1 MGAAALM
8 HPGTQAGSPR
18 ETVGSMGEAVHH
30 AVDLYDAA
38 AQLESQGYG
47 DSVARQGGFRDV
59 FEMAGELMGGT
70 RARHK
75 RRAPRGLG
83 AMVTAALGRMIV
95 LVAGVLISL
104 AVLPAGSSHV
114 QVFVAGAVGWLCG
127 QAVSAGI
134 WRGLGT
140 SVTLAAQTALTS
152 APVLLV
158 LAGVVSLAA
167 WSWAPLLWAMWS
179 VAASVLVI
187 MRPGVKVVLLAMG
200 GAALSLAAGQYEHS
214 LGMAC
219 GAGAIV
225 VACLGALVVLRREKV
240 RPARPSRPIVKAQVL
255 GLLQAAAQ
263 LVVLGLVLIMIG
275 PTVFV
280 AVAVAGLVAGSL
292 SDPILELVHAA
303 VRHLAAFPLALRAG
317 RFATATLGILGIAMV
332 MVIALLTA
340 ILVRDIFAP
349 GETLLPVILATAL
362 VAGLTAGTG
371 LLLRAGTAV
380 GAMALAMGVAALALL
395 GEGALLFNLHSDVTL
410 TLEILS
416 LLAVVATAWL
426 AARHM
431 SHPSAW

>member
-1 MGAAALM
+1 MQ
-8 HPGTQAGSPR
+8 PGTQAGAPR
-18 ETVGSMGEAVHH
+18 ETVRDMGESVHY
-30 AVDLYDAA
+30 AVDLYDTAA
-38 AQLESQGYG
+38 HLESQGYG
-47 DSVARQGGFRDV
+47 DSVARQRGFGDV
-59 FEMAGELMGGT
+59 FDMARDLMGER

-83 AMVTAALGRMIV
+83 AMVTPALGRMLV

-140 SVTLAAQTALTS
+140 SRSLAAKTALTS
-152 APVLLV
+152 APVLLG
-158 LAGVVSLAA
+158 LAAAVSLGA

-187 MRPGVKVVLLAMG
+187 MRPGPKVVLMAIA
-200 GAALSLAAGQYEHS
+200 GAALSIAAGRYEHA

-219 GAGAIV
+219 GAAAIAL
-225 VACLGALVVLRREKV
+225 ACLGALMVLRREGV
-240 RPARPSRPIVKAQVL
+240 RRGRPDGAILKAQLL

-263 LVVLGLVLIMIG
+263 LLVLGLVLIMIG

-280 AVAVAGLVAGSL
+280 AVAIAGLVAGSL

-303 VRHLAAFPLALRAG
+303 VRHLASFPLTLRAG
-317 RFATATLGILGIAMV
+317 RFTTAILGILGIVVV
-332 MVIALLTA
+332 MAAALLTA
-340 ILVRDIFAP
+340 VLVRDIFAP
-349 GETLLPVILATAL
+349 DEPLLPVLLATAL

-380 GAMALAMGVAALALL
+380 GAMGLAMGVAALAAM
-395 GEGALLFNLHSDVTL
+395 GEAAFFFNIRSDVTL